1 MKTYK
6 DFQTEILGFSARKA
20 KARAMSIL
28 NRKASTAKKKMRN
41 MMKSLSQDDAKKKA
55 EKAARKTMM
64 QKILGK
70 GKDLADLSIAQKEK
84 LEKKTDEKVK
94 KMGAAYQ
101 GLVKKMTKVVKKKHN
116 VKMKA
121 MKAKRQADNTGV

>member
-28 NRKASTAKKKMRN
+28 NKKASTAKKKMRN

-121 MKAKRQADNTGV
+121 MKAKKQADNTGV

>member
-6 DFQTEILGFSARKA
+6 DLQTEILGFSARKV
-20 KARAMSIL
+20 KARAMKLLSK
-28 NRKASTAKKKMRN
+28 KASTKKKKERN
-41 MMKSLSQDDAKKKA
+41 MMKALTQDDAKKKA

-64 QKILGK
+64 QKIAGK

-84 LEKKTDEKVK
+84 LEKKTDAKIK

-101 GLVKKMTKVVKKKHN
+101 GLVKKMAKVVKKKHN
-116 VKMKA
+116 IRMADLKQK
-121 MKAKRQADNTGV
+121 KQADNTGV

>member
-84 LEKKTDEKVK
+84 LEKKTDDKVK